1 MAKKKKPT
9 KRKKAD
15 QKMFDQLDAKF
26 AAELNEQQTF
36 GNEKITQHNVA
47 DADLEYMEIF
57 GANKNLYRTI
67 ASLSDGL
74 TVLAHLK
81 LL

>member
-26 AAELNEQQTF
+26 ADELGEIQTF
-36 GNEKITQHNVA
+36 GNERIEQVNIA
-47 DADLEYMEIF
+47 DADLDYVEIF

-67 ASLSDGL
+67 ASMTDGL
-74 TVLAHLK
+74 SF
-81 LL
+81 

>member
-1 MAKKKKPT
+1 MAKKKKET

-36 GNEKITQHNVA
+36 GNEKIIRRNIA
-47 DADLEYMEIF
+47 DADLEYMKIF

-74 TVLAHLK
+74 ALAHLK
-81 LL
+81 PL